1 MDPTLKRRLVGAAV
15 LIVLAAIVL
24 PMFLAGPPPEQRRTE
39 SLPLEIPPPPD
50 RELSRVEMPLAGDV
64 ADPDRVVTVDTAAE
78 AAPPAAPAGNA
89 AGAGTGPGTAGPAS
103 TPPPAAPVAEPPPA
117 PAAAA
122 AAQSPAP
129 AAPAADAPAAP
140 ASPGVLP
147 ASAAGGRFW
156 VNLGSYGQSA
166 NADRVEAAARRA
178 GATVRREQVQSGARS
193 LERLRAG
200 PWATRAQAEQARQRL
215 IAALPDAQPRIE
227 EDGDA
232 GAPAAAP
239 ATAAGA
245 GAFAVQVGAFAQE
258 ATARQLGDRLRS
270 AGYPAFVVR
279 RGDSHAVRV
288 GPYTRREQA
297 QAQLDRLKSSQRLDG
312 LVVAHP

>member
-1 MDPTLKRRLVGAAV
+1 MDPTLKRRLIGAAV

-24 PMFLAGPPPEQRRTE
+24 PMFLAGPPPEQRRSE
-39 SLPLEIPPPPD
+39 SLPLQIPPAPE
-50 RELSRVEMPLAGDV
+50 RELARMELPLAGDV
-64 ADPDRVVTVDTAAE
+64 ADPDRVVTVDTAAQ
-78 AAPPAAPAGNA
+78 APQP
-89 AGAGTGPGTAGPAS
+89 
-103 TPPPAAPVAEPPPA
+103 EPEPE

-122 AAQSPAP
+122 GASPAP
-129 AAPAADAPAAP
+129 ATTAPPEPASTASTGTPPPPPARAPAGAAAQPAA
-140 ASPGVLP
+140 AAGGLP
-147 ASAAGGRFW
+147 ASEAGGRFW
-156 VNLGSYGQSA
+156 VGLGSYGQA
-166 NADRVEAAARRA
+166 GNADRVEAAARRA
-178 GATVRREQVQSGARS
+178 GAAVSREQVQTGGRT
-193 LERLRAG
+193 LVRLRAG

-215 IAALPDAQPRIE
+215 VASVPDAQPKVE
-227 EDGDA
+227 EDASGGAPVAAA
-232 GAPAAAP
+232 GAAP
-239 ATAAGA
+239 QGA

-258 ATARQLGDRLRS
+258 ATARQLGERLRG

>member
-1 MDPTLKRRLVGAAV
+1 MDPTLKRRLIGAAV

-39 SLPLEIPPPPD
+39 SLPLQIPPAPE
-50 RELSRVEMPLAGDV
+50 RELARMELPLAGDV
-64 ADPDRVVTVDTAAE
+64 ADPDRVVTVDTTDQAPSPQPAPE
-78 AAPPAAPAGNA
+78 PERAPAPVPPVPAAAPDATPAP
-89 AGAGTGPGTAGPAS
+89 GTGTPAS
-103 TPPPAAPVAEPPPA
+103 TATPPPARDPAPAGAAPA

-122 AAQSPAP
+122 
-129 AAPAADAPAAP
+129 
-140 ASPGVLP
+140 GGLP
-147 ASAAGGRFW
+147 ASTAGGRFW
-156 VNLGSYGQSA
+156 VSLGSYGQA
-166 NADRVEAAARRA
+166 GNADRVEAAARRA
-178 GATVRREQVQSGARS
+178 GAAVSREQVQSGGRT
-193 LERLRAG
+193 LVRLRAG
-200 PWATRAQAEQARQRL
+200 PWATRPQAEQARQGL
-215 IAALPDAQPRIE
+215 LASVPDAQPKVE
-227 EDGDA
+227 EDAGG
-232 GAPAAAP
+232 GAPAAAAGAEP
-239 ATAAGA
+239 QGA

-258 ATARQLGDRLRS
+258 ATARQLGERLRG